1 MISQRDIVEV
11 PFNLPQ
17 GVKPHPV
24 IVLSNSEAI
33 QDEDSFIGLMMTT
46 DTKEDLYTFEITS
59 EMLTKKLNVPYSQAR
74 LHLISFFKVRE
85 VIATS
90 NFNNKLKPEYFK
102 ELIKQVNRITFGL
115 EPL

>member
-17 GVKPHPV
+17 GAKPHPV
-24 IVLSNSEAI
+24 IVLSNR
-33 QDEDSFIGLMMTT
+33 
-46 DTKEDLYTFEITS
+46 DLYTFEITS
-59 EMLTKKLNVPYSQAR
+59 EMLTKKLSVPYSQAR
-74 LHLISFFKVRE
+74 LHLISFFKVKE
-85 VIATS
+85 VIVTS
-90 NFNNKLKPEYFK
+90 NFNNKLKQEYFK